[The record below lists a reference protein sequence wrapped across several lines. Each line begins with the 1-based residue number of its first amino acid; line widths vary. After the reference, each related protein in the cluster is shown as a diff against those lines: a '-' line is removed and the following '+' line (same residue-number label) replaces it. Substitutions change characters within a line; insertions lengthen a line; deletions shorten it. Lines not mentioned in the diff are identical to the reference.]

1 MSKNC
6 SYYAEFRK
14 DSSYIK
20 FYPGIKSTI
29 GCVKATLI
37 LGRLEYWFE
46 RYTSGF
52 YKFVEPCSHPLY
64 REGDSWAEEIG
75 FPRKVFAKAFDLIG
89 VRYKSKSAFMQSKDK
104 FQGKLYASYHD
115 RKTNQ
120 TYFIRN
126 HEFASQFIKGLFS
139 LKKPQSVS
147 RGKKVIEKKAA
158 PCTTISLNIN
168 GRSRKGKNDRSFGGT
183 IGGKENIPI
192 QKNTS
197 SLKGTSKNSSPSQLD
212 PTQTSVTEE
221 MIKIWKEEVG
231 DLGISIL
238 SAQVLSKLF
247 EAFKAFFDQ
256 SLESWKQYCRLISS
270 SKFLMG
276 EAQNKF
282 FKKAWI
288 TWAIG
293 AEAIEKVRGGVFKL
307 GDRETKLDFKVQEIN
322 AALANLDQKNKAVD
336 ESLQDIKKQC
346 KTQRRDKVRK
356 VISSFGQK
364 EIQDFR
370 TDFEHYLQTENNSLT
385 EEFKRA
391 GWEGVFI
398 KTYFD
403 SYMEEKIETQLFMT
417 SLEEETSQHLKSS
430 GLLEKKMSLSNE
442 MERLKTLRERLKSE
456 GKALIDELN
465 SPIPFSN

>member
-1 MSKNC
+1 MSELFSIKENKNNIF
-6 SYYAEFRK
+6 YV
-14 DSSYIK
+14 K
-20 FYPGIKSTI
+20 FYPSLNLAL
-29 GCVKATLI
+29 GCEKATLI

-64 REGDSWAEEIG
+64 REGDSWSEEIG
-75 FPRKVFAKAFDLIG
+75 FPRKAFAKAFDLIG

-126 HEFASQFIKGLFS
+126 HEFASQFIKDLFS

-147 RGKKVIEKKAA
+147 RGKKVTEKKAA
-158 PCTTISLNIN
+158 SCTTISLNVN
-168 GRSRKGKNDRSFGGT
+168 GRSRKGKNGRSFGGT

-192 QKNTS
+192 QRNTS
-197 SLKGTSKNSSPSQLD
+197 SLKETSKNSSPPQLE
-212 PTQTSVTEE
+212 PAQTEMTEE
-221 MIKIWKEEVG
+221 MIKIWKEEIG
-231 DLGISIL
+231 DLGISTI
-238 SAQVLSKLF
+238 SAQFLSKLF

-256 SLESWKQYCRLISS
+256 SLESWKQYCCLISS

-293 AEAIEKVRGGVFKL
+293 EEAIEKVRGGVFKL
-307 GDRETKLDFKVQEIN
+307 GDRETKLDSKVQEIN
-322 AALANLDQKNKAVD
+322 STIEILDQKNKAVE
-336 ESLQDIKKQC
+336 ESIQDIKKQC
-346 KTQRRDKVRK
+346 KTQRRNKVRE
-356 VISSFGQK
+356 VIASFGKK
-364 EIQDFR
+364 EIQGFR
-370 TDFEHYLQTENNSLT
+370 TDFEHHLQRENNSLT

-398 KTYFD
+398 ETYFD
-403 SYMEEKIETQLFMT
+403 SYMEEKMETQLFT
-417 SLEEETSQHLKSS
+417 TPLEEETSQYLKSS
-430 GLLEKKMSLSNE
+430 GLLEKVMSISNE
-442 MERLKTLRERLKSE
+442 MQRLKTLKERLKSE
-456 GKALIDELN
+456 GKSLICALQ
-465 SPIPFSN
+465 SPVTFPN